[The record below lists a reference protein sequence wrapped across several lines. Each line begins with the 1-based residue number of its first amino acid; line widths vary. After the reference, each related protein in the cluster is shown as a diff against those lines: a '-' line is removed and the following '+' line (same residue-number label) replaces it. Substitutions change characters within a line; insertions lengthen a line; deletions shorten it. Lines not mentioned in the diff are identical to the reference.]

1 MLKNKWISLSITMLV
16 VLLLGLFSNSSTARS
31 LGQRATDMLY
41 SDTRQKNPNI
51 IIVTID
57 EKAENEY
64 GDPTSW
70 SRARAAELVETLN
83 QPDTKP
89 AVIAFDIN
97 YVSERDAEG
106 DAAFVKAAEEGG
118 NVVIASRLIFQQT
131 TELDETG
138 EYSRDPLHVS
148 AFEYP
153 FAALKEVSDYG
164 FSDRVSDKDDYVR
177 HALLSATV
185 DGETM
190 YSFSYQA
197 YLNYMEFLGK
207 EPYVP
212 RVDEANLYGIRYI
225 DRPNSYT
232 RVSWAEVVNG
242 EVDLRYFKDCVV
254 LVGAYMP
261 GMQDQYSVPISKGDV
276 MHGVEIHANIIDSMC
291 RGYSYE
297 MVKPAFVTVFNI
309 VICFLYLLLL
319 RKTNL
324 GIGIGGALVLIGGYM
339 YAAEE
344 LYQKGW
350 YVYPIGFAVCI
361 VLMLA
366 GHIVG
371 KYVGEW
377 LSKRRIMKEFKKYV
391 APQVLEQMN
400 KSGELSIKLGGESR
414 DIAVLF
420 VDIRG
425 FTTLSEALSPE
436 QVVEMLNEY
445 LALTTEAIF
454 ANGGTLDKF
463 IGDATM
469 AVFNAPVDLPDYEAR
484 AVQAALDIVHG
495 AEKVNVKIKEKIG
508 REVAFGVGVNCG
520 KAVVGNIGCETRMD
534 YTAIGDTV
542 NTAARLEGKALG
554 GQVVISENL
563 RQRLHGRIITEP
575 LGEMAL
581 KGKAEPLAVHSV
593 LGFVQETEMKNEEKT
608 GEQNRPEEAIA
619 TEEKTE

>member
-1 MLKNKWISLSITMLV
+1 M
-16 VLLLGLFSNSSTARS
+16 
-31 LGQRATDMLY
+31 
-41 SDTRQKNPNI
+41 
-51 IIVTID
+51 
-57 EKAENEY
+57 E
-64 GDPTSW
+64 
-70 SRARAAELVETLN
+70 
-83 QPDTKP
+83 
-89 AVIAFDIN
+89 
-97 YVSERDAEG
+97 
-106 DAAFVKAAEEGG
+106 
-118 NVVIASRLIFQQT
+118 
-131 TELDETG
+131 
-138 EYSRDPLHVS
+138 
-148 AFEYP
+148 
-153 FAALKEVSDYG
+153 
-164 FSDRVSDKDDYVR
+164 
-177 HALLSATV
+177 
-185 DGETM
+185 
-190 YSFSYQA
+190 
-197 YLNYMEFLGK
+197 YMEFLGK

-212 RVDEANLYGIRYI
+212 QVDDANLYGIHFIRQPGGY
-225 DRPNSYT
+225 STY
-232 RVSWAEVVNG
+232 SWSKVASG
-242 EVDLRYFKDCVV
+242 EVDPRYFKDKVV
-254 LVGAYMP
+254 LIGAYTS
-261 GMQDQYSVPISKGDV
+261 GMMDQYSVPISKEGQ
-276 MHGVEIHANIIDSMC
+276 MFGVEIHANIIDSLC
-291 RGYSYE
+291 RGYSYQE
-297 MVKPAFVTVFNI
+297 AKPELITVVNI
-309 VICFLYLLLL
+309 VICLLYLFLL

-324 GIGIGGALVLIGGYM
+324 AIGIGGGAVLIVGDLLG
-339 YAAEE
+339 ARV
-344 LYQKGW
+344 LYNEGW
-350 YVYPIGFAVCI
+350 YIYPFGLVVCI

-366 GHIVG
+366 CHIVG

-454 ANGGTLDKF
+454 KNGGTLDKF

-495 AEKVNVKIKEKIG
+495 AAKVNVRIKEKIG

-563 RQRLHGRIITEP
+563 RQRLAGRIITEP

-593 LGFVQETEMKNEEKT
+593 LGFVENNGEAKEKATKEVTNEAAEEKA
-608 GEQNRPEEAIA
+608 E
-619 TEEKTE
+619 

>member
-1 MLKNKWISLSITMLV
+1 MFKNKKIGLAVTMLV
-16 VLLLGLFSNSSTARS
+16 VLLLGLCSNSELAQS
-31 LGQRATDMLY
+31 LGQRATDALY
-41 SDTRQKNPNI
+41 SRGLQATGNI
-51 IIVTID
+51 QIITID
-57 EKAENEY
+57 AESEEEY
-64 GDPTSW
+64 GYFTEWDRS
-70 SRARAAELVETLN
+70 RAAELIRALN
-83 QPDTKP
+83 QPDTRP

-97 YVSERDAEG
+97 YVTSRSPEG
-106 DAAFVKAAEEGG
+106 DAAFVEAAKEAG
-118 NVVIASRLIFQQT
+118 NVVIASRAKMRT
-131 TELDETG
+131 KVEEVDGELVADELYVEG
-138 EYSRDPLHVS
+138 Y
-148 AFEYP
+148 EYP
-153 FAALKEVSDYG
+153 YEALKEATIHG
-164 FSDRVSDKDDYVR
+164 FSNTSPDEDDVVR
-177 HALLSATV
+177 HTLLSV
-185 DGETM
+185 EYDGETV
-190 YSFSYQA
+190 YSFPYRT
-197 YLNYMEFLGK
+197 YLEYMEFMGK
-207 EPYVP
+207 APYVP
-212 RVDEANLYGIRYI
+212 RVDDMNLYGIHFIRQPGGYSTYPWAKVASGEI
-225 DRPNSYT
+225 DP
-232 RVSWAEVVNG
+232 
-242 EVDLRYFKDCVV
+242 RYFKDKVV
-254 LVGAYMP
+254 LVGAYTS
-261 GMQDQYSVPISKGDV
+261 GMMDQYSVPISKEGQ
-276 MHGVEIHANIIDSMC
+276 MFGVEIHANIIDSLC
-291 RGYSYE
+291 RGYSYQE
-297 MVKPAFVTVFNI
+297 AKPELVTVVNI
-309 VICFLYLLLL
+309 VICLLYLLLL

-324 GIGIGGALVLIGGYM
+324 GISIGGGVVLI
-339 YAAEE
+339 AAYLFGAKEV
-344 LYQKGW
+344 YDKGW
-350 YVYPIGFAVCI
+350 YVYPFGLVVCI
-361 VLMLA
+361 LLMLA
-366 GHIVG
+366 GHIIG

-454 ANGGTLDKF
+454 KNGGTLDKF

-495 AEKVNVKIKEKIG
+495 AAKVNVRIKEKIG

-563 RQRLHGRIITEP
+563 RKRLEGRIITEP

-593 LGFVQETEMKNEEKT
+593 LGFVENNEEAK
-608 GEQNRPEEAIA
+608 EEATKEVMTES